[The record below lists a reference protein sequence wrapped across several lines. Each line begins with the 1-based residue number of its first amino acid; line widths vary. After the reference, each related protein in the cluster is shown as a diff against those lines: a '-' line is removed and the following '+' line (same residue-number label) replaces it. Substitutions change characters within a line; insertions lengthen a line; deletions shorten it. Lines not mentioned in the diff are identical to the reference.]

1 MKIQAINNNN
11 QSFKALKIT
20 PEAKAIIEKQAGGAE
35 RIAKYTS
42 ELVNSKMDLTIKT
55 LGKDSIFAYF
65 GDRRV
70 AAVMPAHL
78 KDNYVMVYSGDRFG
92 DNDDDIVDCL
102 KFASTQRAEEVYN
115 KLKTFSHYSNKE
127 SVNEKLDWHVYAMKL
142 FDEAEIVPQKDS
154 PWAMWVQDYKTTPK
168 TNEKVNKVALE
179 QKEEKPSF
187 MQKLKQAWAILNKLQ

>member
-1 MKIQAINNNN
+1 MKVQAINNNN

-42 ELVNSKMDLTIKT
+42 ELVNSKMDLTIKA

-65 GDRRV
+65 GNRRCS
-70 AAVMPAHL
+70 AVIPAHL
-78 KDNYVMVYSGDRFG
+78 KDNYVMVYSANSFG
-92 DNDDDIVDCL
+92 DDDDDIVDCL

-115 KLKTFSHYSNKE
+115 KLKEFFHSPDH
-127 SVNEKLDWHVYAMKL
+127 SVNSRLDWNVYATKL

-154 PWAMWVQDYKTTPK
+154 PWAMWG
-168 TNEKVNKVALE
+168 
-179 QKEEKPSF
+179 
-187 MQKLKQAWAILNKLQ
+187 

>member
-1 MKIQAINNNN
+1 MKVQSINNNS

-42 ELVNSKMDLTIKT
+42 ELVNSKMDLTIKN

-65 GDRRV
+65 GDYRYCS
-70 AAVMPAHL
+70 VMPARL
-78 KDNYVMVYSGDRFG
+78 IDNYVMVYSGDRFG
-92 DNDDDIVDCL
+92 DNEDDIVDCL

-115 KLKTFSHYSNKE
+115 KLKTFSHYSKE
-127 SVNEKLDWHVYAMKL
+127 KSVNEKLDWHVYAMKL

-154 PWAMWVQDYKTTPK
+154 PWAMWVQDYKTAPL

-187 MQKLKQAWAILNKLQ
+187 MQKLKQAWAILTK

>member
-1 MKIQAINNNN
+1 MKVQSINNNN

-65 GDRRV
+65 GDYRYCS
-70 AAVMPAHL
+70 VMPARL
-78 KDNYVMVYSGDRFG
+78 IDNYVMVYSGDRFG
-92 DNDDDIVDCL
+92 DNEDDIVDCL
-102 KFASTQRAEEVYN
+102 KFASKERAKEVYN
-115 KLKTFSHYSNKE
+115 KLKTFSHYSNKK
-127 SVNEKLDWHVYAMKL
+127 SVIEDLDRHVYAMKL

-154 PWAMWVQDYKTTPK
+154 PWAILVQDFKTAPL

-187 MQKLKQAWAILNKLQ
+187 MQKLKQAWAILTK

>member
-1 MKIQAINNNN
+1 MKVQAINNNN
-11 QSFKALKIT
+11 QSFKALKIS

-42 ELVNSKMDLTIKT
+42 ELVNSKMDLTIKA

-65 GDRRV
+65 GDYRYCS
-70 AAVMPAHL
+70 VMPARL
-78 KDNYVMVYSGDRFG
+78 IDNYVMVYSGDRFG
-92 DNDDDIVDCL
+92 GNEDDIVDCL

-115 KLKTFSHYSNKE
+115 KLKTFSHYSNKK
-127 SVNEKLDWHVYAMKL
+127 SVIEDLDRHVYAMKL

-154 PWAMWVQDYKTTPK
+154 PWAILVQDFNTAPL

-187 MQKLKQAWAILNKLQ
+187 MQKLKQAWAILTK

>member
-1 MKIQAINNNN
+1 MKVQSINNNN

-42 ELVNSKMDLTIKT
+42 ELVNSKMDLAIKT

-65 GDRRV
+65 GDYRYCS
-70 AAVMPAHL
+70 VMPARL
-78 KDNYVMVYSGDRFG
+78 IDNYVMVYSGDRFG
-92 DNDDDIVDCL
+92 DNEDDIVDCL
-102 KFASTQRAEEVYN
+102 KFASKERAKEVYN
-115 KLKTFSHYSNKE
+115 KLKAFSHYSNKK
-127 SVNEKLDWHVYAMKL
+127 SVIEDLDWHVYAMKL

-154 PWAMWVQDYKTTPK
+154 PWAILVQDFKTAPL
-168 TNEKVNKVALE
+168 TNEKVNKVELE

-187 MQKLKQAWAILNKLQ
+187 MQKLKQAWAILTK